1 MDSRSRH
8 AHGRTGDWGEIK
20 EIEFDEMWHFIES
33 KKTNFGSSKPLI
45 VVAGKLSPGVLG
57 GRDSATFKRLD
68 DKVKHLENC
77 TFYTDDLGGF
87 CESSAV

>member
-33 KKTNFGSSKPLI
+33 KKQALAHQS
-45 VVAGKLSPGVLG
+45 
-57 GRDSATFKRLD
+57 
-68 DKVKHLENC
+68 H
-77 TFYTDDLGGF
+77 
-87 CESSAV
+87 